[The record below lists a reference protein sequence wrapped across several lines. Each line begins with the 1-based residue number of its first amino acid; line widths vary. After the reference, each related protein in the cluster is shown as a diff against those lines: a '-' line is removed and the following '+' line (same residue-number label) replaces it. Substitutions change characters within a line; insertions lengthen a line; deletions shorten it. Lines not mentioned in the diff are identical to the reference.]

1 MFNFYLKGGSKMDK
15 KVFDKILE
23 TIKNDDIKEYAKKC
37 IDTIPDYFYDVPASS
52 SGKYHPAYTVTK
64 HGLVKHTLAACAIF
78 NHIMSLDCFNFD
90 FTKREQELMLVAIIM
105 HDSRKC
111 GSQIDYELENGT
123 TFVHPLL
130 AATVVRR
137 VEGLCED
144 EREIVAKA
152 IETHMGQWTTSKYSD
167 VVLPEIDVNN
177 KFQKIVYLADYLA
190 SRKDI
195 EVDVKI

>member
-1 MFNFYLKGGSKMDK
+1 
-15 KVFDKILE
+15 
-23 TIKNDDIKEYAKKC
+23 
-37 IDTIPDYFYDVPASS
+37 
-52 SGKYHPAYTVTK
+52 
-64 HGLVKHTLAACAIF
+64 
-78 NHIMSLDCFNFD
+78 MSLDCFNFD

-177 KFQKIVYLADYLA
+177 KFQKIVHLADYLA

-195 EVDVKI
+195 EVDVEI